1 MDSLPP
7 EILAPIKLVF
17 FQECEELL
25 GELETGLLA
34 LKRGERDKEIIN
46 TVFRAVHSVKG
57 GAASFGLSALVRFA
71 HTFEAVL
78 AKLRSGETALE
89 TELLGTMLRASDV
102 LADLVRAER
111 DGADTSAI
119 ASAEVEKSLARFAP
133 EEAEPQPVPEEFAD
147 DYPVSSFGEPP
158 SPEKDWVIRFRPHAG
173 LYARK
178 RMSRCC
184 CCAICSSSAKTSVT
198 LERKRC
204 ASCDFPTSIR
214 KQVSILPGSSRFTT
228 SMRKKHT
235 IRHIFEFVEGDC
247 DLEISPRCRQALSS
261 KKPAPPAII
270 VPLEIKPL
278 RGAQGAAIF
287 RVRQDPIQTIRVDLD
302 RVEKLVNLVSELV
315 ITQAMLTQRLACGRK
330 HVEIAGELPLDE
342 MHIALTRE
350 IQDGVMSIRAQSVG
364 FVFKRLSR
372 LVREVEAATGK
383 QVNLV
388 TDGEDTEVDRT
399 VIEQL
404 SDPLTHMIRNAID
417 HGIESPGERV
427 AAGKPAQGT
436 VRVSALHRTGRIVI
450 EISDDGRG
458 IDRARVREK
467 AVERGIIAADAQ
479 LSDQDIDQLLFAPGF
494 STAEKVSEI
503 SGRGVGLDVVK
514 RGIQAL
520 GGRIAVTSEK
530 GKGSTFSLSLPLT
543 LAVLDGMLI
552 SVAGENLIVP
562 LTGLLET
569 LRPRPQD
576 IHRIGPHAMC
586 LRFRDG
592 LVPVIDLGR
601 ALGFHDGALAPET
614 GVILLVEDDAGMQAA
629 LLMDDIVG
637 QRQVVIKSLQANY
650 RRVGGIAAATI
661 LGDGR
666 VALILDVNTIIA
678 MQRNKSLERLVAD
691 GDMNAKATETKLRS
705 FVAFRVGEQEFC
717 IDVMSVREIR
727 GFAPITPLPHSP
739 AYVREGLINLRG
751 TVLPIVDVGA
761 RLGLPPG
768 HPDARRV
775 IVVVWIGT
783 KLVGLLVD
791 AVLDIMALED
801 DCSPQAAP
809 GYRLRDDHS
818 LSSRACSPV
827 DERMICLLA
836 LKNLLPEDEAEAA

>member
-1 MDSLPP
+1 
-7 EILAPIKLVF
+7 
-17 FQECEELL
+17 
-25 GELETGLLA
+25 
-34 LKRGERDKEIIN
+34 RDKEIIN

-89 TELLGTMLRASDV
+89 TELLNTMLRASDV

-147 DYPVSSFGEPP
+147 DYPVSSFGELSP
-158 SPEKDWVIRFRPHAG
+158 PEKDWVIRFRPRAG
-173 LYARK
+173 LYAKANEPLLLLRNLQQLG
-178 RMSRCC
+178 
-184 CCAICSSSAKTSVT
+184 KTSVT
-198 LERKRC
+198 LNESDVPLISDLNPE
-204 ASCDFPTSIR
+204 ASYLAWI
-214 KQVSILPGSSRFTT
+214 VALTT
-228 SMRKKHT
+228 SAEEHT

-247 DLEISPRCRQALSS
+247 DLEIAALSAAPVE
-261 KKPAPPAII
+261 KPAPPAII
-270 VPLEIKPL
+270 VPLEIKP
-278 RGAQGAAIF
+278 
-287 RVRQDPIQTIRVDLD
+287 RVEHKAPPSSAFKNPIQTIRVDLD

-315 ITQAMLTQRLACGRK
+315 ITQAMLTQRLAADG

-342 MHIALTRE
+342 MHTLTRD
-350 IQDGVMSIRAQSVG
+350 IQESVMSIRAQSVG

-436 VRVSALHRTGRIVI
+436 VRVSALHRSGRIVI

-467 AVERGIIAADAQ
+467 AVEREIVAADAQ

-576 IHRIGPHAMC
+576 IHRMGAHAMC

-592 LVPVIDLGR
+592 LVPVIDLAR
-601 ALGFHDGALAPET
+601 ALGFRDEALAPET
-614 GVILLVEDDAGMQAA
+614 GVILLVEDDAGTQAA

-678 MQRNKSLERLVAD
+678 MQRSKSLERLA
-691 GDMNAKATETKLRS
+691 G
-705 FVAFRVGEQEFC
+705 
-717 IDVMSVREIR
+717 
-727 GFAPITPLPHSP
+727 
-739 AYVREGLINLRG
+739 
-751 TVLPIVDVGA
+751 
-761 RLGLPPG
+761 
-768 HPDARRV
+768 
-775 IVVVWIGT
+775 
-783 KLVGLLVD
+783 
-791 AVLDIMALED
+791 
-801 DCSPQAAP
+801 
-809 GYRLRDDHS
+809 
-818 LSSRACSPV
+818 
-827 DERMICLLA
+827 
-836 LKNLLPEDEAEAA
+836 